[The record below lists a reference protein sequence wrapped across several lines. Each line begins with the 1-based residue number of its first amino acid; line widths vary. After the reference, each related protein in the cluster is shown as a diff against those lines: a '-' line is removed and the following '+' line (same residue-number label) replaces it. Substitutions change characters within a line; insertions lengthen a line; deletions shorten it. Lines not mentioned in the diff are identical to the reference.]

1 MNSIYTQILSN
12 TKKNKKQLAVLI
24 DPDKQ
29 NTKELDGLIEKANKY
44 KLDFW
49 LVGGSLLV
57 SGDLDETVKYLKN
70 KSEIPVILFPGSP
83 NQISKYADGILFLSL
98 ISGRNPEMLIGNH
111 VIAAPYIKKTNL
123 EVLSTGYLIID
134 AGKQTTASYI
144 SNSTPI
150 PQNKPEIAACTAL
163 AGQYLGLKNIY
174 LDAGSGAQQPV
185 SNEIIKEVKK
195 VIDIPLIVGGGIK
208 NKNQIENAYK
218 AGADIVVI
226 GNALEKNDSLLAD
239 FINIR
244 NNFS

>member
-1 MNSIYTQILSN
+1 VNSIYTQILSN

-208 NKNQIENAYK
+208 NKNQIESAYK

>member
-208 NKNQIENAYK
+208 NKNQIESAYK